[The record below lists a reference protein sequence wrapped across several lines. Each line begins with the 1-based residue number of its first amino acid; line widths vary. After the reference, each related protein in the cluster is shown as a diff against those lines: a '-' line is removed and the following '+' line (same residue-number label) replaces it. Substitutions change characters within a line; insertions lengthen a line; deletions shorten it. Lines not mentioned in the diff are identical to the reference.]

1 MVRVSGVDDES
12 APVAMVVED
21 NDLSR
26 RRLEHLLKQRG
37 YRIIEVL
44 DGDTAVDEF
53 VKHNPEL
60 VFLALDLPRLDGHV
74 AALEMREHTQSVR
87 IVFVAPRRL
96 RSTAEDASFSA
107 GAVAWL
113 ERPVTESS
121 LEQKWTDIRSEIPE
135 APGLADLDTLYPED
149 LEDMETEVISMMKD
163 ERLSSTTPDAL
174 EASTLT
180 SLTIASS
187 SRSEESSEESE
198 SSDSSSSETKSTKKR
213 PWIALISSLLM
224 IVGLSLTWTT
234 AIPEAPHRAEGS
246 GFSYLI
252 PTGSLVTEGGSPT
265 TVFSLSSITYTIA
278 PLITLITSILVMMF
292 AIARISPKVLGILYI
307 FYVVLMIMFS
317 FLSAQD
323 GPYAMSTLFGPGVWV
338 TSLSGLGLILDRT

>member
-1 MVRVSGVDDES
+1 VVRVSGVDDES
-12 APVAMVVED
+12 APLAMVVED

-74 AALEMREHTQSVR
+74 AALEMREQAQSVR

-121 LEQKWTDIRSEIPE
+121 LEQKWKDIRSEIPE
-135 APGLADLDTLYPED
+135 APGLADLDTLYPEN
-149 LEDMETEVISMMKD
+149 LESMETEVISLMKD

-174 EASTLT
+174 EAA

-187 SRSEESSEESE
+187 SRSEDSSEESE
-198 SSDSSSSETKSTKKR
+198 LSDPPSSETKSTKKR
-213 PWIALISSLLM
+213 PWIAMIASILM

-278 PLITLITSILVMMF
+278 PLITLITSILVMIF
-292 AIARISPKVLGILYI
+292 AIGRISPKVLGILYI

>member
-12 APVAMVVED
+12 APLAMVVED

-74 AALEMREHTQSVR
+74 AALEMREQAQSVR

-121 LEQKWTDIRSEIPE
+121 LEQKWKDIRSEIPE
-135 APGLADLDTLYPED
+135 APGLADLDTLYPEN
-149 LEDMETEVISMMKD
+149 LESMETEVISLMKD

-174 EASTLT
+174 EAA

-187 SRSEESSEESE
+187 SRSEDSSEESE
-198 SSDSSSSETKSTKKR
+198 LSDPPSSETKSTKKR
-213 PWIALISSLLM
+213 PWIAMIASILM

-278 PLITLITSILVMMF
+278 PLITLITSILVMIF
-292 AIARISPKVLGILYI
+292 AIGRISPKVLGILYI

>member
-60 VFLALDLPRLDGHV
+60 VFLALDLPLLDGHV
-74 AALEMREHTQSVR
+74 AALEMREHSQSVR

-121 LEQKWTDIRSEIPE
+121 LDRKWKDIQSQIPE
-135 APGLADLDTLYPED
+135 APGLADLDTLYPENI
-149 LEDMETEVISMMKD
+149 ESMESEVISMMKD

-174 EASTLT
+174 EAA

-187 SRSEESSEESE
+187 PRSEEISEESE
-198 SSDSSSSETKSTKKR
+198 ATAPPSSEVESTKKR
-213 PWIALISSLLM
+213 PWIALVASLLM
-224 IVGLSLTWTT
+224 IVGLSLTWTS
-234 AIPEAPHRAEGS
+234 AIPEAPHRAGGS
-246 GFSYLI
+246 GFSYLV
-252 PTGSLVTEGGSPT
+252 PSGSLVTEGGSPT
-265 TVFSLSSITYTIA
+265 TVFSLASITYTLA
-278 PLITLITSILVMMF
+278 PLITLLTSILVMMF
-292 AIARISPKVLGILYI
+292 AIGRISPKLLGILYI

>member
-12 APVAMVVED
+12 APLAMVVED

-74 AALEMREHTQSVR
+74 AALEMREQAQSVR

-121 LEQKWTDIRSEIPE
+121 LEQKWKDIRSEIPE
-135 APGLADLDTLYPED
+135 APGLADLDTLYPEN
-149 LEDMETEVISMMKD
+149 LESMETEVISLMKD

-174 EASTLT
+174 EAA

-187 SRSEESSEESE
+187 SRSEDSSEESE
-198 SSDSSSSETKSTKKR
+198 LSDPPSSETKSTKKR
-213 PWIALISSLLM
+213 PWIAMIASILM
-224 IVGLSLTWTT
+224 IDGLSLTWTT

-278 PLITLITSILVMMF
+278 PLITLITSILVMIF
-292 AIARISPKVLGILYI
+292 AIGRISPKVLGILYI